1 MTPSLL
7 DFDLSMPQ
15 PLLGIDEV
23 GLGCIAGPIVGAG
36 VILPDDYVLQQL
48 LLECGIKDSKRL
60 SPSKREA
67 ALEAIVSSGA
77 AFFISVIPAKD
88 IDRLGLPVCIDR
100 MYREVITQALSD
112 QRVRTILLDGTREP
126 NTPYNL
132 KTVVKGDD
140 RSLSIAAASIV
151 AKEHRDKAMLKFSE
165 EEEFRGYGWSKN
177 KGYPTADHVASIK
190 KLGPSSLHRMSTKT
204 LSSYRSSNMTPGGSG
219 LLV

>member
-1 MTPSLL
+1 MTHSLL
-7 DFDLSMPQ
+7 DFDLSLPQ

-23 GLGCIAGPIVGAG
+23 GLGCVAGPIVGAG

-60 SPSKREA
+60 SPSKRRA
-67 ALEAIVSSGA
+67 ALEAIMSSGA
-77 AFFISVIPAKD
+77 AFFISVIPARV
-88 IDRLGLPVCIDR
+88 IDRLGLSVCIDR

-112 QRVRTILLDGTREP
+112 RRVQTILLDGSREP
-126 NTPYNL
+126 STPYNL

-140 RSLSIAAASIV
+140 KSLSIAAASIV
-151 AKEHRDKAMLKFSE
+151 AKEHRDKVMFEFSE
-165 EEEFRGYGWSKN
+165 QDEFRGYGWSKN

-190 KLGPSSLHRMSTKT
+190 RLGPSSLHRMSTKT
-204 LSSYRSSNMTPGGSG
+204 LSSYRSSKITPGGKG

>member
-7 DFDLSMPQ
+7 DCDLSMPQ

-23 GLGCIAGPIVGAG
+23 GLGCVAGPIVGAG

-48 LLECGIKDSKRL
+48 LLDCGVKDSKRL

-67 ALEAIVSSGA
+67 ALEAITSSGA
-77 AFFISVIPAKD
+77 AFFISVIPAAD

-100 MYREVITQALSD
+100 MYREVITLALSD
-112 QRVRTILLDGTREP
+112 RRVQTILLDGTREP

-132 KTVVKGDD
+132 KTVVKGDN

-151 AKEHRDKAMLKFSE
+151 AKQHRDRVMVKFCE
-165 EEEFRGYGWSKN
+165 QDEFRGYGWSKN
-177 KGYPTADHVASIK
+177 KGYPTADHVASIER
-190 KLGPSSLHRMSTKT
+190 LGPSSLHRMSTKT
-204 LSSYRSSNMTPGGSG
+204 LSSYRSSSTTPGGKG
-219 LLV
+219 LLG